1 MNIWGSI
8 LLLGIGAFVITF
20 AVSIIRELIAR
31 IKYIKSDVPES
42 DDSGSADDEVNK

>member
-1 MNIWGSI
+1 MNILGSI

-20 AVSIIRELIAR
+20 AVSIIRELISR
-31 IKYIKSDVPES
+31 RKQVKS